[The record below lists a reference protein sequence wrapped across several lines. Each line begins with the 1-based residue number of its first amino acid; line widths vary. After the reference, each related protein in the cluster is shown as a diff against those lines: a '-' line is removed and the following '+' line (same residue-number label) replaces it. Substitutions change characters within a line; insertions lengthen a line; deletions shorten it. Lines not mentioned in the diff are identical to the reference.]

1 MESSSGSA
9 PPGQPRLEAGAMGV
23 ADIVFFV
30 LAAVAPVGVI
40 VAITTLSVALG
51 DGGGVPATYLIAGL
65 VLCLFAVGYV
75 RMSRHVTN
83 AGAFYA
89 YISAGLGRVAGSA
102 AAYVAVISYNAATIG
117 VLGALAYFAH
127 VSLGSV
133 LHIHMAWQLWALIFF
148 VLVAGLSYREVTLSA
163 KVLGLALAAEVA
175 VLLAL
180 DIGVLADKGFHG
192 FSLEVF
198 KPSVVF
204 SSGFGVS
211 LMLAFGS
218 FIGFEATAIYAEEA
232 KDRARTVKRATYIAI
247 VAISVFYVLTTWA
260 LISAYGVHGA
270 QAAAQKNPAA
280 FAFGAEYTYVGHF
293 ATDAMQVLVV
303 TSLFAAFLAFHAN
316 TSRYHFALARDGLL
330 PRKLAY
336 THPKYD
342 SPLGGSIPQLVLT
355 AIVTIGF
362 ALAHQDPY
370 LKMSASL
377 YGMGLLGIVALMGA
391 TSFATIRYF
400 LARQTGESRLATL
413 ACPLLGGVGLAAGL
427 VLMVENYSTLTSST
441 VTWINELPWLLAAA
455 AIAGVIVAL
464 IRRPTGTTDID
475 HAAHTTGEAAA
486 ERHVELA
493 ASHS

>member
-1 MESSSGSA
+1 
-9 PPGQPRLEAGAMGV
+9 MGV

-40 VAITTLSVALG
+40 VAITTLSIALG
-51 DGGGVPATYLIAGL
+51 DGGGVPATYLIAGI

-89 YISAGLGRVAGSA
+89 YISRGLGRVAGSA
-102 AAYVAVISYNAATIG
+102 AAYVAVVAYNAATIG
-117 VLGALAYFAH
+117 VLGALGYFAH
-127 VSLGSV
+127 VSLGGV
-133 LHIHMAWQLWALIFF
+133 LHVHLSWQLWALIAF
-148 VLVAGLSYREVTLSA
+148 VLVAALSYREVTLSA
-163 KVLGLALAAEVA
+163 KVLGLALACEVA
-175 VLLAL
+175 ILLAL
-180 DIGVLADKGFHG
+180 DIGVLVDKGFHG

-218 FIGFEATAIYAEEA
+218 FIGFEATAIYGEEA
-232 KDRARTVKRATYIAI
+232 KDRARTVPRATYIA
-247 VAISVFYVLTTWA
+247 VGAISVFYVITTWA
-260 LISAYGVHGA
+260 MVSAYGVHAA
-270 QAAAQKNPAA
+270 QAAAQKDPAG
-280 FAFGAEYTYVGHF
+280 FAFGAMYQYVGHF
-293 ATDAMQVLVV
+293 AMDAMQVLVV

-330 PRKLAY
+330 PRKMAW

-342 SPLGGSIPQLVLT
+342 SPLGGSIPQLALT
-355 AIVTIGF
+355 AIVTIAF

-377 YGMGLLGIVALMGA
+377 YGMGLLGITALMGG
-391 TSFATIRYF
+391 TSFATIRF
-400 LARQTGESRLATL
+400 FMTRRTGESRLATL
-413 ACPLLGGVGLAAGL
+413 VCPLLGGVGLVAGL

-441 VTWINELPWLLAAA
+441 LTWINELPWLLVAAA
-455 AIAGVIVAL
+455 VAGAVVAL
-464 IRRPTGTTDID
+464 VRRPKSVSDID
-475 HAAHTTGEAAA
+475 SAVHAAA
-486 ERHVELA
+486 ELPPERRVGLATVE
-493 ASHS
+493 S